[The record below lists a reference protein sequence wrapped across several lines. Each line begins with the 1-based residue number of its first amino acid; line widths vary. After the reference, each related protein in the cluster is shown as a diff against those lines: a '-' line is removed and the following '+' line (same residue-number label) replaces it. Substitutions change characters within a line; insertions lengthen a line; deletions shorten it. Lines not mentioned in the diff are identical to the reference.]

1 MLCALEI
8 DVEDWRTSHQPS
20 ALPVTLTEGN
30 DIANLRPALQ
40 ASTQTSP
47 LLISL
52 THTSHM
58 TSANLKGGEKGN
70 PEMSREKPETFGR
83 KQL

>member
-8 DVEDWRTSHQPS
+8 DVEDWRTSHQ
-20 ALPVTLTEGN
+20 PVTLTEGN

-40 ASTQTSP
+40 ASTQTSS

-58 TSANLKGGEKGN
+58 NSANLKGGEKGN

>member
-8 DVEDWRTSHQPS
+8 DVEDWRTSHQP
-20 ALPVTLTEGN
+20 VTLTEGN
-30 DIANLRPALQ
+30 NIANLRPALQ

-58 TSANLKGGEKGN
+58 NSANLKGGEKGN

>member
-8 DVEDWRTSHQPS
+8 DVEDWRTSHQP
-20 ALPVTLTEGN
+20 VTLTEGN
-30 DIANLRPALQ
+30 NIANLRPALQ